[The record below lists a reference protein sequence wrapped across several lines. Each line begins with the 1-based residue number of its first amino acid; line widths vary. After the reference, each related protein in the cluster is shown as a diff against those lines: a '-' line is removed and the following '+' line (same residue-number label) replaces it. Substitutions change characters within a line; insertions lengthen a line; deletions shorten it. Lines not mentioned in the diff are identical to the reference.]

1 MLLNPLEQT
10 FEEICRTLISILVS
24 SGQRQFKCTT
34 GECNGERKSSEE
46 FRLPCCRVN
55 SDPWAHRPCLNRD
68 ADSSHWHRTKA
79 PALPCPRNWESSAA
93 HSQVHAWESA
103 TGGLRQAK
111 LVSQNCLYHHSFP
124 NLPIFHWPSYL
135 RHLPT
140 EGRTHCQQE
149 GKWKILQPRHF
160 PDSEVIPVALQLF
173 RKTMIGQAVQ
183 RNRLLVLN

>member
-1 MLLNPLEQT
+1 MQCREKEQWRIQVTLLQSELWPVGTQALPQQG
-10 FEEICRTLISILVS
+10 CRLITLTQNK
-24 SGQRQFKCTT
+24 GTC
-34 GECNGERKSSEE
+34 
-46 FRLPCCRVN
+46 
-55 SDPWAHRPCLNRD
+55 
-68 ADSSHWHRTKA
+68 